1 MITIIRSAAIAPGK
15 IGDAVAFA
23 HNIAK
28 FLQEKYSVKL
38 TIVMPIGGNPNRIA
52 WLATYASMADWE
64 ELVAKMMA
72 DPEYGAMI
80 AANSATFNAGSVYDE
95 IWRSI

>member
-1 MITIIRSAAIAPGK
+1 MITVIRSAAIAPGK
-15 IGDAVAFA
+15 TGDAIAFA

-28 FLQEKYSVKL
+28 FLQQKYSVKL
-38 TIVMPIGGNPNRIA
+38 TIAMPIGGNPNRIA